1 MIIERIQASLAK
13 EGEKTMIYLGD
24 GSGDFCPSLKL
35 KEGDYIMPRKNFP
48 VWDLICQNRALIKA
62 KIHEWSDGK
71 ELECVLLKLIETISI
86 QESHSNS
93 IELLSVDCKMET
105 IPISAHEALPPALPV
120 TQ

>member
-13 EGEKTMIYLGD
+13 EGKKTMIYLGD

-35 KEGDYIMPRKNFP
+35 KEGDYVMPRKNFP
-48 VWDLICQNRALIKA
+48 VWDLICQNRELVRA
-62 KIHEWSDGK
+62 KIDEWSDGE
-71 ELECVLLKLIETISI
+71 ELERVLLKLIEAISI

-93 IELLSVDCKMET
+93 FQLLSVNCKMET
-105 IPISAHEALPPALPV
+105 IPMADHEALPSSLQV